1 MIRIIS
7 GSHKGRRI
15 QAPSYLPVRPTT
27 DYAKEGLF
35 NVLVHKVDFEEL
47 KVLDLFAGTGNISY
61 ELASRGATDITCV
74 DSDARCLKFIT
85 ETCEKIGF
93 KKFRT
98 IRSDVFKFI
107 AGAKGKWNLIFVDPP
122 YEQVETTGKIP
133 ELIFAQDMLE
143 PGGFLIIEH
152 PDRTFFS
159 DTSKMLESR
168 KYGKVH
174 FSIFQAP
181 E

>member
-15 QAPSYLPVRPTT
+15 LAPASLPVRPTT

-35 NVLVHKVDFEEL
+35 NILVHKIDFEEL
-47 KVLDLFAGTGNISY
+47 KALDLFAGTGNISY
-61 ELASRGATDITCV
+61 ELASRGCTDITCV
-74 DSDARCLKFIT
+74 DSDARCLKFIS
-85 ETCEKIGF
+85 ETSEKIGF

-98 IRSDVFKFI
+98 VRSDVFDFI
-107 AGAKGKWNLIFVDPP
+107 KGAKGKWNFIFVDPP

-133 ELIFAQDMLE
+133 ALIFEKEMLE
-143 PGGFLIIEH
+143 PGGMLIIEH
-152 PDRTFFS
+152 PAKIFFS
-159 DTSKMLESR
+159 NTSKLVETR
-168 KYGKVH
+168 KYGSVH
-174 FSIFQAP
+174 FSFFVN